1 MGRSAITSV
10 LSVAGTCLF
19 IAVLGRLGR
28 ADSPGVLDST
38 VAQPQS
44 SHRIP
49 FQLNGNRIALDVR
62 VNGSGPLSFVLDTGA
77 SATILDTDQAERL
90 GLRLEGIRDANAP
103 ADLRRAN
110 GVSLSLPGV
119 DLGDQAILVRD
130 LDSAQLL
137 HSGRHLHGVLG
148 YDFFRQFVV
157 QIDYVAKALTLS
169 DPKTYEY
176 RGTGESIPLQL
187 FRVPFALAKITTVGT
202 DAVERLLFIDSGSN
216 ATVNYETEEVPSKTI
231 EQEQVDLSNNITTTI
246 TATFGRAKSVQ
257 LGSFVIAD
265 PVVGLQHEFTIP
277 SLPRTT
283 KGIVGGGLLRR
294 FRVIFDYE
302 HKRMILEPNQH
313 LHDPFEFDMSGA
325 WVVSDKPNSNGFR
338 ITSVMPNAPALE
350 AGLRAGDVI
359 VAVDEQPAEELTV
372 EQLTLEIFRQE
383 GQILEL
389 KVKRGNEI
397 LERRL
402 KLRRLI

>member
-257 LGSFVIAD
+257 LGSFVVAD

-277 SLPRTT
+277 GLPRTT

-294 FRVIFDYE
+294 FRVIFDYD

-383 GQILEL
+383 GLILEL

>member
-1 MGRSAITSV
+1 MTSV

-28 ADSPGVLDST
+28 ADSPGVQDST
-38 VAQPQS
+38 AAQPQS

-49 FQLNGNRIALDVR
+49 FQFSGNRIALDVR
-62 VNGSGPLSFVLDTGA
+62 VNSSGPLSFVLDTGA
-77 SATILDTDQAERL
+77 SATILDTAQAERL

-110 GVSLSLPGV
+110 GVALSLPGV

-231 EQEQVDLSNNITTTI
+231 EQEQVDLSNNITITI

-265 PVVGLQHEFTIP
+265 LVVGLQHEFTIP
-277 SLPRTT
+277 GFSRTT

-397 LERRL
+397 LERPL
-402 KLRRLI
+402 KLRRLL

>member
-1 MGRSAITSV
+1 MGRSTATSI
-10 LSVAGTCLF
+10 LYLTGTCLF
-19 IAVLGRLGR
+19 IAVLGRPGR
-28 ADSPGVLDST
+28 ADSPGVQDST
-38 VAQPQS
+38 ATRAQS
-44 SHRIP
+44 GRRIP
-49 FQLNGNRIALDVR
+49 FELTGNRIALDVR
-62 VNGSGPLSFVLDTGA
+62 VNGSEPLSFVLDTGA
-77 SATILDTDQAERL
+77 SATILDTDQAAQL
-90 GLRLEGIRDANAP
+90 GLQLESISGANAP

-110 GVSLSLPGV
+110 GVSLRLPGV
-119 DLGDQAILVRD
+119 DLVEQAILVRD

-157 QIDYVAKALTLS
+157 EIDYVSKVLTLF
-169 DPKTYEY
+169 DPTTYEY

-187 FRVPFALAKITTVGT
+187 LRVPFALAKITTVGT
-202 DAVERLLFIDSGSN
+202 DAVERLLFIDSGSD
-216 ATVNYETEEVPSKTI
+216 ATVNYETEQVPSKTI
-231 EQEQVDLSNNITTTI
+231 EQEQVDLSNNITSTI

-277 SLPRTT
+277 GFLRTT

-302 HKRMILEPNQH
+302 HKRMILEPNPH

-325 WVVSDKPNSNGFR
+325 WVISDKPNSNGFR

-350 AGLRAGDVI
+350 AGLHVGDVI
-359 VAVDEQPAEELTV
+359 VAVDGQAAEELTV
-372 EQLTLEIFRQE
+372 ERLTIEIFRQE
-383 GQILEL
+383 GRILEL
-389 KVKRGNEI
+389 KVKRGNEM
-397 LERRL
+397 LQTRL
-402 KLRRLI
+402 NLRRLI